1 MIELTADCFR
11 EVCAAPPVREQ
22 IGSLDSN
29 RRAAVR
35 KFWLYLIGGFVL
47 APLAFM
53 TLWNADWPTMAVI
66 AAAIFAVGAI
76 IVGYSALAKV
86 GESLKHPVLE
96 AIAARAGM
104 EYMAT
109 GFSPP
114 VYPVAKK
121 ALFGNWLSTESF
133 TDLFN
138 GTDEEGR
145 GYAVYEACLTRKTGK
160 NSQTVFKGQVYALQ
174 RRPGG
179 QGTTA
184 IVPDRGLFNFFKP
197 ASGMERVTI
206 DNDEA
211 FEKKF
216 EIYSTAPMEARQ
228 LVADPMFRRRLLDL
242 RASSGKL
249 LAYFDAENALVA
261 TWGKNRFEPGSMFRS
276 KGGEERVKAML
287 DDVCDALALLREFK
301 ARLG

>member
-11 EVCAAPPVREQ
+11 DVCAAAAVREQ

-35 KFWLYLIGGFVL
+35 KFWLYLVGGLVL

-53 TLWNADWPTMAVI
+53 TLSNAGWPTLAVI
-66 AAAIFAVGAI
+66 LAAILVVGGI
-76 IVGYSALAKV
+76 IVGYSALASV

-104 EYMAT
+104 EYMAA

-121 ALFGNWLSTESF
+121 ALFGSWLSSESF

-145 GYAVYEACLTRKTGK
+145 GYAVYEACLQRRSGK
-160 NSQTVFKGQVYALQ
+160 NTQTVFRGQVYALQ

-179 QGTTA
+179 QGTTV
-184 IVPDRGLFNFFKP
+184 IVPDRGLLNFFKP
-197 ASGMERVTI
+197 ASGMERVKL

-216 EIYSTAPMEARQ
+216 EVYSTAPMEARQ
-228 LVADPMFRRRLLDL
+228 LVADPRFRRRLLDL

-249 LAYFDAENALVA
+249 LAYFDSENALVA
-261 TWGKNRFEPGSMFRS
+261 AWGKNRFEPGSMLRS

-287 DDVCDALALLREFK
+287 DDVCAALALLRELK